1 MARRRRYPPRRGPK
15 RRVFKRSYNVVCA
28 QCGKE
33 LKVEVPPP
41 PGETLI
47 CLDCYKKEEEK
58 KGTA

>member
-1 MARRRRYPPRRGPK
+1 
-15 RRVFKRSYNVVCA
+15 VFKKSYNVVCA